1 MLKYWNKEGD
11 WLEVDIFL
19 LGGNNIN
26 ENNFVMLFFLLMFL
40 VEKNT
45 RVPMEMEHICISL
58 IAYKVVV
65 GKFFALVFFHFL
77 FLFKMHRR
85 RNKKW
90 KKTKLAM
97 LFVSF
102 KFVFAVFPQK
112 SQVMNSEL
120 TQRAKN
126 WSYFSRRK

>member
-1 MLKYWNKEGD
+1 M
-11 WLEVDIFL
+11 DIFL

-40 VEKNT
+40 VEKTQEFPWKWN
-45 RVPMEMEHICISL
+45 IYANKINLKISL

-85 RNKKW
+85 RNKK
-90 KKTKLAM
+90 
-97 LFVSF
+97 
-102 KFVFAVFPQK
+102 
-112 SQVMNSEL
+112 
-120 TQRAKN
+120 
-126 WSYFSRRK
+126 